1 MAAYNRRMWP
11 SRDAA
16 AAPGVSVGEARQVT
30 VLFADLEGF
39 TLMAER
45 LPAHEVVE
53 TLNESFTVMADEV
66 FREGGSVDKFIG
78 DAMLVVWA
86 TGELDHDITHAAR
99 AASRAAIRMVR
110 SLEALQLD
118 RLAQGK
124 RPIKVRIGIAS
135 GEAII
140 GEIGCPARHDRTV
153 IGDPVNLAC
162 RLEELNKSFHT
173 DILISGSTRRRLNAE
188 FAFKSLGLVPIKGRR
203 DPVEVFA
210 LLGEGG
216 TA

>member
-1 MAAYNRRMWP
+1 MRL
-11 SRDAA
+11 SRDAGA
-16 AAPGVSVGEARQVT
+16 TPGASIGEARQVT

-45 LPAHEVVE
+45 LPAHEVVN
-53 TLNESFTVMADEV
+53 TLNEAFTVMADEV

-78 DAMLVVWA
+78 DAMLVLWA
-86 TGELDHDITHAAR
+86 GGEQEHEVAAAAR

-110 SLEALQLD
+110 SLEKLQVH

-124 RPIKVRIGIAS
+124 RPIKVRIGVAS

-140 GEIGCPARHDRTV
+140 GEIGCPARRDRTV

-162 RLEELNKSFHT
+162 RLEELNKTFHT
-173 DILISGSTRRRLNAE
+173 DILVSGSTRRYLAE
-188 FAFKSLGLVPIKGRR
+188 RFMVRSLGILPIKGRR

-210 LLGEGG
+210 LLDES
-216 TA
+216 AP

>member
-1 MAAYNRRMWP
+1 MRLA
-11 SRDAA
+11 RDAGE
-16 AAPGVSVGEARQVT
+16 APESSCVGEARQVT

-39 TLMAER
+39 TRMAER
-45 LPAHEVVE
+45 LPAQEVVD

-86 TGELDHDITHAAR
+86 TGEAEQEVAEAAR
-99 AASRAAIRMVR
+99 SASRAAIRMLR
-110 SLEALQLD
+110 SLEALQVH
-118 RLAQGK
+118 RLVQGK

-140 GEIGCPARHDRTV
+140 GEIGCPARRDRTV

-173 DILISGSTRRRLNAE
+173 DILVSGSTRRHLDATFRVRN
-188 FAFKSLGLVPIKGRR
+188 LGLVPIKGRR

-210 LLGEGG
+210 LLGEVP
-216 TA
+216 T